1 MSKKLVLFITPTG
14 GRTGSEM
21 LLWYLLKHLSGK
33 IKTAIYTRQN
43 GELFAN
49 HSTADQTFVHT
60 SKRGYLYQIYEGSCF
75 KFLKISPQV
84 NQ

>member
-49 HSTADQTFVHT
+49 H
-60 SKRGYLYQIYEGSCF
+60 
-75 KFLKISPQV
+75 
-84 NQ
+84 